1 MPVARSIS
9 GRRSET
15 SPLQRY
21 RVVAFETFFAI
32 WADQVEPRGGG
43 IAFFPLEAIDW
54 PATVTELVRAH
65 FHHRTV
71 RSAELGISTLD
82 ETVLTQF
89 CHRFA
94 GVFWQGGDSP

>member
-1 MPVARSIS
+1 
-9 GRRSET
+9 
-15 SPLQRY
+15 LQRY
-21 RVVAFETFFAI
+21 RVVAFETFFPI

-43 IAFFPLEAIDW
+43 IAFFPLEATDW

-82 ETVLTQF
+82 ETVLAQF

>member
-1 MPVARSIS
+1 M
-9 GRRSET
+9 
-15 SPLQRY
+15 QRY
-21 RVVAFETFFAI
+21 RVVAFETFFPI

-43 IAFFPLEAIDW
+43 IAFFPLEASDW
-54 PATVTELVRAH
+54 PVTVTELVRAH

-94 GVFWQGGDSP
+94 EVFWQGGDSA